1 MTAFPVSL
9 PTLVPTV
16 NPQELCQTVSR
27 QLANASGLTDMQ
39 AWWRQQQ
46 MLAANVRH
54 NLKVTGDALVLS
66 KLPELKP
73 EQLQQ
78 RIQKLDSI
86 LDRIDRL
93 IKLMPD
99 ETTFKTVVEQLTRS
113 QTTLALLL
121 GLFVG
126 WLTTFSWHQPR
137 KSKAAKTDARLV

>member
-1 MTAFPVSL
+1 MMAFPASL
-9 PTLVPTV
+9 PSM
-16 NPQELCQTVSR
+16 NPYEVSHRVCRDVSR
-27 QLANASGLTDMQ
+27 QLAQATGLTEVQ

-46 MLAANVRH
+46 VLAANVRH
-54 NLKVTGDALVLS
+54 NLKVTGDALVLT

-73 EQLQQ
+73 DQLQQ

-137 KSKAAKTDARLV
+137 QRKAAKPLE